1 MRTCIRCNCG
11 NRVVAKD
18 VMQKGYYLR
27 VSGPSFVWLKFRC
40 SRCKRLGEQFV
51 KQEEWD
57 ERLLVDIPSEVSE
70 DEKSRFQA
78 LGPIDINE
86 VINAHF
92 KLEQLDCLPDNL
104 DQLTEKRQVP

>member
-11 NRVVAKD
+11 NRVAAKD

-27 VSGPSFVWLKFRC
+27 VSGPSFVWLKYRC

-57 ERLLVDIPSEVSE
+57 ERLLVETPGEITDT
-70 DEKSRFQA
+70 EKQRFDS
-78 LGPIDINE
+78 LGPIDIHE
-86 VINAHF
+86 VIEAHF
-92 KLEQLDCLPDNL
+92 RLDSIDSLAEIYGS
-104 DQLTEKRQVP
+104 TKEK

>member
-1 MRTCIRCNCG
+1 MRTHIRCNCG

-27 VSGPSFVWLKFRC
+27 IAGPSFVWLKYRC

-57 ERLLVDIPSEVSE
+57 ERLLQDVPCELSEH
-70 DEKSRFQA
+70 EKTRFAA
-78 LGPIDINE
+78 LGPIDIHE
-86 VINAHF
+86 VIDMHF
-92 KLEQLDCLPDNL
+92 A
-104 DQLTEKRQVP
+104 LTELADLRDLTDVATET

>member
-1 MRTCIRCNCG
+1 MRTHIRCNCG

-40 SRCKRLGEQFV
+40 SHCKRLGEQFV

-57 ERLLVDIPSEVSE
+57 ERMLLETPTEVTES
-70 DEKSRFQA
+70 DKARFER
-78 LGPIDINE
+78 LGPIDIHE
-86 VINAHF
+86 VIDAHF
-92 KLEQLDCLPDNL
+92 TLMELDSLADL
-104 DQLTEKRQVP
+104 YDRAKDH